1 MTSTYGARRSA
12 GPMLDVNARQLRA
25 FLAVA
30 RAGNITRA
38 SEALGLTPSPVGRA
52 IREFE
57 EAVGETLFVRDN
69 RVTVMTDA
77 AERLLPRV
85 VAAIALLDGLAARRP
100 GPLRVGIADGA
111 PARARDRLLAEGPEA
126 AGRALARVD
135 GPRDEL
141 LRALQFAELDLVLAA
156 AGDAQMH
163 GLASTALDGGA
174 ALSWRGLDAEGID
187 AIEVLAAAMGAEPAA
202 FARHGDVDTAAPA
215 GARAALRAVRQD
227 AEIDIP
233 DVRVMVAKAR
243 HRSLRL
249 AAESIGLTASPVA
262 RTLREVEA
270 QLGAPLFE
278 RESQDVTPTPLMAAL
293 LPRAVEI
300 LALVD
305 SMAPG
310 ERMLRVGVSA
320 WSPVRYR
327 DRLLA
332 GAAEAGLPRIDII
345 EASQRDLLAQL
356 VHGELDLLILNA
368 WADLAGV
375 AQRRL
380 GVISVNVFSA
390 DEPVTDAPFASVAD
404 LRDRR
409 VIALP
414 REVAPNLYA
423 NLVRLV
429 GVDRVDEV
437 TTEQMLSLD
446 SRMRRTGAVMFAAGV
461 SDTALRRLLERP
473 GIVSVPLG
481 ERVLDPVA
489 VSAGW
494 RSLNL
499 LDAPH
504 IAVALRIMAGPDGEV
519 ESL

>member
-1 MTSTYGARRSA
+1 
-12 GPMLDVNARQLRA
+12 MLDVNARQLRA

-38 SEALGLTPSPVGRA
+38 AEMLGLTPSPVGRA

-57 EAVGETLFVRDN
+57 EAVGETLFLRDN
-69 RVTVMTDA
+69 RVTAMTEA

-85 VAAIALLDGLAARRP
+85 VAAIALLDGLAAQRP
-100 GPLRVGIADGA
+100 GALRIGIAEGT
-111 PARARDRLLAEGPEA
+111 PAHARERLLAQARGA
-126 AGRALARVD
+126 AGRTVTTAA
-135 GPRDEL
+135 GPRAEL
-141 LRALQFAELDLVLAA
+141 LRALQFAELDLVLGPRGA
-156 AGDAQMH
+156 DVH
-163 GLASTALDGGA
+163 GLTTAVLGGPGGPSGDDGGA
-174 ALSWRGLDAEGID
+174 ALSWRTLDSEGSD
-187 AIEVLAAAMGAEPAA
+187 AIEAVAAAVGAGAVA
-202 FARHGDVDTAAPA
+202 FARHGDVGTSVATAAL
-215 GARAALRAVRQD
+215 AALRGARPD

-233 DVRVMVAKAR
+233 DVRVMVAKSR
-243 HRSLRL
+243 HRSLRR

-262 RTLREVEA
+262 RTLREVEL

-278 RESQDVTPTPLMAAL
+278 REQHDSQSTPLMTAL
-293 LPRAVEI
+293 LPRAVQI
-300 LALVD
+300 LTLVD

-332 GAAEAGLPRIDII
+332 GAADAGLPRIDIV
-345 EASQRDLLAQL
+345 EASQHELLLQL
-356 VHGELDLLILNA
+356 VHGEIDLLILNA
-368 WADLAGV
+368 WADLPGV

-390 DEPVTDAPFASVAD
+390 DEPVTDAPFASAAD

-414 REVAPNLYA
+414 REVAPNFYA
-423 NLVRLV
+423 NLVRLF
-429 GVDRVDEV
+429 GAERVDEV
-437 TTEQMLSLD
+437 STEQMLSLD

-481 ERVLDPVA
+481 GQVLDPVA

-504 IAVALRIMAGPDGEV
+504 IAAALGIMAGPGGEV
-519 ESL
+519 ERL